1 MTLLGHIENGVI
13 VLDEATT
20 LPDGMRVRVEF
31 LDESTVPTI
40 AERLKNVIGQGKGL
54 PADLAENHD
63 HYVHGAPLP

>member
-13 VLDEATT
+13 VLDKATT

-31 LDESTVPTI
+31 LDESSVPTI

-63 HYVHGAPLP
+63 HYIHGAPLP

>member
-31 LDESTVPTI
+31 LDESSVPTI

-54 PADLAENHD
+54 PTDLAENHD
-63 HYVHGAPLP
+63 HYIHGAPLP